1 MILLLLLLIGLV
13 DGLIQDW
20 KFSEEARRQFLIE
33 RFGFGAGG
41 RMELEL
47 VNVKSSSPIEKG
59 KVGVFMKHVRVS
71 CTESLP
77 TNPSCP
83 V

>member
-1 MILLLLLLIGLV
+1 MGNSKKSENMSE
-13 DGLIQDW
+13 DGVWSKADKVLG
-20 KFSEEARRQFLIE
+20 F
-33 RFGFGAGG
+33 FGFGAGG

-59 KVGVFMKHVRVS
+59 KVGVFMKHVRVY
-71 CTESLP
+71 CTESLL